1 MSLVCEIFQV
11 FFLMFSMSFRWPK
24 LAFPSF
30 RVLEAKCLQNFRI
43 DEQICLLRSGLTN
56 SMFNLIVVIF
66 S

>member
-1 MSLVCEIFQV
+1 MKFFV
-11 FFLMFSMSFRWPK
+11 FLFDVFSMSFRWPK
-24 LAFPSF
+24 LTFPTF